1 MFQNEIELSPQ
12 LPPTLT
18 VRHGK
23 VNILFTKIT
32 HGRMKI
38 IQFNVKFKNVIAF
51 EQTSWENTKN
61 KPLSKSKLRP
71 FPLTL
76 GRLLE
81 KFKSQVP

>member
-1 MFQNEIELSPQ
+1 
-12 LPPTLT
+12 
-18 VRHGK
+18 
-23 VNILFTKIT
+23 
-32 HGRMKI
+32 MKI